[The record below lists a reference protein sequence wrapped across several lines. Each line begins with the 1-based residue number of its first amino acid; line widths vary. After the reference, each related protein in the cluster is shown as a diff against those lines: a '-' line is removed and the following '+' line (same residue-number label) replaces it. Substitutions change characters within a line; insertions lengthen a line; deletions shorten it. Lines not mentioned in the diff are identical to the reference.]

1 MIKLKDLL
9 TERKVKVPNKGIFP
23 NKEKAINFIKNLE
36 QDDTPVYNIVDG
48 ETGEIFMEPGQTK
61 RKQEKQWKKYEKNMY
76 KLIYGDEEEFV
87 YDSRYDVID
96 NFYTILRKDLDHG
109 MSKKE
114 KEKMR
119 QADYDLSY
127 NVPVKISRKDLI
139 LLYNYLTLNLKNIII
154 INVFLKILD
163 FKYMQKKGRRWLI
176 LKLYLLR
183 LE

>member
-127 NVPVKISRKDLI
+127 NVPVKISRKDERI
-139 LLYNYLTLNLKNIII
+139 
-154 INVFLKILD
+154 
-163 FKYMQKKGRRWLI
+163 
-176 LKLYLLR
+176 
-183 LE
+183 